1 MPAVAPGPRPAIVRS
16 RRTSARWTL
25 DEILASAID
34 LPITS
39 WNYIA
44 EGKKIRHLGPVSQDF
59 WAAFGLGADDK
70 SITSIDETGM
80 ALVAIQ
86 GLNAKLEER
95 LAEKERQISA
105 HEHEIEE
112 LRSELAGLRDMVA
125 GAIRRSTGAA
135 GTDRFRAVC
144 MSASGS
150 QPVTQERLLTAMTCQ
165 SRSSL
170 SLKRATQLLDLT
182 RPCAARYLGFNWY
195 RRAFGV
201 DFGRVRG
208 RGYGTFRIH
217 R

>member
-1 MPAVAPGPRPAIVRS
+1 MTGVDILSHQATTGPYVNAGSGAWAATSDRAVKENFRPVD
-16 RRTSARWTL
+16 ARQ
-25 DEILASAID
+25 ILASAID

-135 GTDRFRAVC
+135 G
-144 MSASGS
+144 
-150 QPVTQERLLTAMTCQ
+150 LTAFE
-165 SRSSL
+165 RSVC
-170 SLKRATQLLDLT
+170 LL
-182 RPCAARYLGFNWY
+182 
-195 RRAFGV
+195 
-201 DFGRVRG
+201 RG
-208 RGYGTFRIH
+208 RNRSLRRGC
-217 R
+217 